1 MSIQLP
7 PRLMAIVDHINVED
21 RVADI
26 GSDHGLLPLFLVEE
40 RHLTRV
46 YASDNKEGPFNILHK
61 AVMEASLDKQIQVDL
76 ADGLKR
82 MPEDINTVV
91 ISGMGGDVICDII
104 NNSIDKLD
112 QIKKIILVPH
122 TKADEVRSLMAFYG
136 FSFED
141 EMVVQEDNHF
151 YEVIVMVPKRHI
163 YCGLE
168 LVFGPVNLNQKSASF
183 IKMWRERYERNEKLL
198 SENIDDHRRDQILAE
213 QEKIETLWSKQ
224 KF

>member
-1 MSIQLP
+1 MSMQLP
-7 PRLMAIVDHINVED
+7 SRLMAIASHINEKD
-21 RVADI
+21 HVADI
-26 GSDHGLLPLFLVEE
+26 GSDHGLLPLFLVKES
-40 RHLTRV
+40 HLTRV
-46 YASDNKEGPFNILHK
+46 YASDNKEGPFKILHK
-61 AVMEASLDKQIQVDL
+61 AVTEANLADQIQVDL
-76 ADGLKR
+76 ADGLKKL
-82 MPEDINTVV
+82 PEDIDTVV

-104 NNSIDKLD
+104 NDSIDKLD

-141 EMVVQEDNHF
+141 EVVVEEDNHF
-151 YEVIVMVPKRHI
+151 YEIIVMVPKRHI

-168 LVFGPVNLNQKSASF
+168 LVFGPINLNQKSDSF
-183 IKMWRERYERNEKLL
+183 IRMWRDRYERNEKIL
-198 SENIDDHRRDQILAE
+198 SGNIDDHRRDQILAE